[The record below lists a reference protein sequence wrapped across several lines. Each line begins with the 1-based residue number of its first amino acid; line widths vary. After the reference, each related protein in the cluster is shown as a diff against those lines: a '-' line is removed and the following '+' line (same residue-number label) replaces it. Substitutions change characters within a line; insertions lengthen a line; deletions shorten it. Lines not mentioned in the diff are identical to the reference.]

1 MPYYNYMERLTVPDT
16 PILEDEEFYR
26 GDDVQRRYEML
37 RAWRTTS
44 LTQQQAAE
52 EFGESVHNFKRLWKR
67 FKEEG
72 MVGLFDRKPGPK
84 SRRDA
89 TERRR
94 DRIVELKEEGMTIY
108 DIADTLSEEGA
119 SISYGTV
126 NRVLTEEG
134 YSKKTRGQ

>member
-1 MPYYNYMERLTVPDT
+1 MPDI
-16 PILEDEEFYR
+16 PIQEDEEFYR

-72 MVGLFDRKPGPK
+72 MVGLFDRKPGPR
-84 SRRDA
+84 SRSDT

-94 DRIVELKEEGMTIY
+94 DRIVELREEGMNVY
-108 DIADTLSEEGA
+108 DIADTLSGEGP
-119 SISYGTV
+119 SISHATV

-134 YSKKTRGQ
+134 YSKKTRGE